1 MLYLAWSSALD
12 RAMGI
17 TMTMKALLLFFL
29 AGPLLLITAASWG
42 DPDEK
47 AVAATTQ
54 DAIQDA
60 TDEIIEEATETP
72 FLLLATVH
80 NFGYIEPCG

>member
-1 MLYLAWSSALD
+1 MLYRAWSSALD
-12 RAMGI
+12 RAVGI
-17 TMTMKALLLFFL
+17 TMKMKALLLFFL

-47 AVAATTQ
+47 TVAATTQ
-54 DAIQDA
+54 DA
-60 TDEIIEEATETP
+60 TDETIEEATETP